1 MLGPLFIHLY
11 KMKLTFRSHE
21 FDREVAIDEVYEMD
35 LGAVR
40 KFHVEL
46 TMAVQG
52 MDDAIMQALRLENDA
67 GMPFDRN
74 WMHKT
79 RKKRRIT
86 IAFAS
91 EAKRRLMKLE
101 GFEPI
106 KRQSIYDAQRA
117 KFQIIRHDKL
127 RELLKDELG
136 PGVLEEIEG
145 EAHEAAEE
153 LFRTWLAE
161 NRYEQVYVT

>member
-1 MLGPLFIHLY
+1 
-11 KMKLTFRSHE
+11 MKLTFRSHE
-21 FDREVAIDEVYEMD
+21 FNRDVAIDEVYEMGLD
-35 LGAVR
+35 DAR

-52 MDDAIMQALRLENDA
+52 LDDAIMQALRLDNDA
-67 GMPFDRN
+67 GIRFDRD

-91 EAKRRLMKLE
+91 ETRRRLMKLE
-101 GFEPI
+101 GFEPL
-106 KRQSIYDAQRA
+106 KRQSIYDAQRV
-117 KFQIIRHDKL
+117 KFQVLRHDKL
-127 RELLKDELG
+127 RELLKEELG
-136 PGVLEEIEG
+136 PGVLEEIEN

-153 LFRTWLAE
+153 AFKTWLAE

>member
-1 MLGPLFIHLY
+1 
-11 KMKLTFRSHE
+11 MKLTFRSHE
-21 FDREVAIDEVYEMD
+21 FDREIEIDEVYEMD
-35 LGAVR
+35 LENVR
-40 KFHVEL
+40 RFHVEL
-46 TMAVQG
+46 TIAIQG
-52 MDDAIMQALRLENDA
+52 MDDAIMQAMRLENDA
-67 GMPFDRN
+67 GVPFDRN

-106 KRQSIYDAQRA
+106 KRQSIYDAQRS
-117 KFQIIRHDKL
+117 KFQVMRHDKL

-136 PGVLEEIEG
+136 PGVLEEIES
-145 EAHEAAEE
+145 EAHEFAEE
-153 LFRTWLAE
+153 LFKTWLAE
-161 NRYEQVYVT
+161 NKYDRVYVT

>member
-1 MLGPLFIHLY
+1 
-11 KMKLTFRSHE
+11 MKLTFRSHE
-21 FDREVAIDEVYEMD
+21 FGRDVALEEVYE
-35 LGAVR
+35 LGLEDAR
-40 KFHVEL
+40 RFHVEL

-67 GMPFDRN
+67 GMPFDRD

-101 GFEPI
+101 GFEPL
-106 KRQSIYDAQRA
+106 KRQSLCDAQRA
-117 KFQIIRHDKL
+117 KFQVLRHDRL
-127 RELLKDELG
+127 RELLKEELG
-136 PGVLEEIEG
+136 PGVLEEIEN
-145 EAHEAAEE
+145 EAHEAAEKQ
-153 LFRTWLAE
+153 FKAWLAE
-161 NRYEQVYVT
+161 NKYEQVYIT

>member
-1 MLGPLFIHLY
+1 
-11 KMKLTFRSHE
+11 MKLTFRSHE
-21 FDREVAIDEVYEMD
+21 FGRDVAIDEVYEMELAD
-35 LGAVR
+35 VR

-67 GMPFDRN
+67 GMPFDRD

-106 KRQSIYDAQRA
+106 KRQSLYDTQRT
-117 KFQIIRHDKL
+117 KFQVMRHDKL
-127 RELLKDELG
+127 RELLKEELG
-136 PGVLEEIEG
+136 PGVLEEIEC

-153 LFRTWLAE
+153 SFKEWLAA
-161 NRYEQVYVT
+161 NKYEQVYVT

>member
-1 MLGPLFIHLY
+1 
-11 KMKLTFRSHE
+11 MKLTFRSHE
-21 FDREVAIDEVYEMD
+21 FGRDVALEEVYEMD
-35 LGAVR
+35 LENVR

-46 TMAVQG
+46 TIAVQG

-67 GMPFDRN
+67 GMPFDRD
-74 WMHKT
+74 WMHKA

-106 KRQSIYDAQRA
+106 KRQSIYDAQRT
-117 KFQIIRHDKL
+117 KFQIMRHDKL

-136 PGVLEEIEG
+136 PGVLEEIES

-161 NRYEQVYVT
+161 NKYEQVYVT